1 MKYLIFALCAALVL
15 PAAPALGATAYVSD
29 ELTVPLRSGPS
40 GQHRIIYAGLPSG
53 TKMET
58 LSVNEEA
65 GFTQIRTARGT
76 EGWVRS
82 QYLKFEPIA
91 AMKLDTAYQ
100 SLDKARQQLNE
111 AQKQIATLQENSTQQ
126 SSLNQRGQS
135 RIEALQ
141 DELEEL
147 QRISA
152 DAIETHATMINL
164 QEENTRLRDEL
175 DDLAEDH
182 ALLQDNRFNQALMI
196 GGGLLLLGLIA
207 GVAIKA
213 RPQRSAWS

>member
-1 MKYLIFALCAALVL
+1 MKYLIFALSAALAL
-15 PAAPALGATAYVSD
+15 SAAPALGATAYVSD

-40 GQHRIIYAGLPSG
+40 GQHRIIHAGLPSG
-53 TKMET
+53 TRMET
-58 LSVNEEA
+58 ISVNEEA

-91 AMKLDTAYQ
+91 AMQLDTAKQ
-100 SLDKARQQLNE
+100 NLNKARQQLNE
-111 AQKQIATLQENSTQQ
+111 AQQQIATLQDNNAQQ
-126 SSLNQRGQS
+126 SSLNQRDQS

-141 DELEEL
+141 GELEEL

-164 QEENTRLRDEL
+164 QEENARLRDEL
-175 DDLAEDH
+175 DDLAEDR